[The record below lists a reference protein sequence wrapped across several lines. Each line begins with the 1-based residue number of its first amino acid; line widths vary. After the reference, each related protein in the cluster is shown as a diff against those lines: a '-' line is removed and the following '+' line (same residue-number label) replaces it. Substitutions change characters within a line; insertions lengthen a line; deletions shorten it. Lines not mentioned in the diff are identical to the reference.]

1 MKKGKNMKK
10 TTDTKE
16 KGVTIR
22 LIIIVRLIDL
32 GLISAWVYGVIK
44 TENSQILGNLFCN
57 FTDILGNIFTFS
69 GVIFGI
75 KKLVKY

>member
-1 MKKGKNMKK
+1 MRKGKNMKK

-22 LIIIVRLIDL
+22 LIIIVLLIDF

-44 TENSQILGNLFCN
+44 TENSQVLETYSVILQ
-57 FTDILGNIFTFS
+57 IS
-69 GVIFGI
+69 
-75 KKLVKY
+75 